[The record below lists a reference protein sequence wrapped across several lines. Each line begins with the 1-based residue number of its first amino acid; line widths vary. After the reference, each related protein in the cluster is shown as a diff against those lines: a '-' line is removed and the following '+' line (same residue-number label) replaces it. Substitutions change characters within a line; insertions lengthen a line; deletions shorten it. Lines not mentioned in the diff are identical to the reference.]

1 MRLWRSWRFRR
12 PRPGRKLHPTP
23 RQAIAMDS
31 EFHAAALSDSDHGAC
46 GALPSESE
54 LELLMRMPGW
64 EARLERLTSQV
75 RQLRYSSFPQEQ
87 GPHRPALWAAR

>member
-46 GALPSESE
+46 GALPSESG
-54 LELLMRMPGW
+54 LELLMRMPGLGSMGEICDRAAAGSVSGEGIA
-64 EARLERLTSQV
+64 EAPD
-75 RQLRYSSFPQEQ
+75 LRR
-87 GPHRPALWAAR
+87 G